1 MTHYNLYLPTQTA
14 VRCKR
19 LIDQVFPHAKRES
32 LECSFL
38 LSVASML
45 LCQTSD
51 KVHKDIHKP
60 ESLELAKTRFG
71 AELEQKLRDLQIG
84 APAHGILEGT
94 RWACVRNRRL
104 GASDLARSPEEKLG
118 SVPEAT
124 GAVLDWT
131 TRSFFKHVRNGIA
144 HGNVWWGPESKSF
157 RGAEHEINLVFI
169 RSVKC
174 GELERDGVEG
184 VTWQETRFTVD
195 ALKEI
200 LIYWCDLL
208 IKHEI
213 TPATAAE
220 HLKAA
225 A

>member
-19 LIDQVFPHAKRES
+19 LLDQVSPHAKREN

-71 AELEQKLRDLQIG
+71 AELEQKLRDLRIG

-94 RWACVRNRRL
+94 RWACVRDRKL
-104 GASDLARSPEEKLG
+104 KTSELAQSPEEKLG
-118 SVPEAT
+118 SEREVTNAS
-124 GAVLDWT
+124 LDWT

-174 GELERDGVEG
+174 GELEKVGVGG

-200 LIYWCDLL
+200 LIYWCELL
-208 IKHEI
+208 IEHKI
-213 TPATAAE
+213 PPAAAAE
-220 HLKAA
+220 HLSAA